1 MWFQA
6 STRFS
11 FLSPFFFSAICYI
24 CSFPLSK
31 TKHPYQCVC
40 VCFFL
45 TPFPFSVV
53 FLLHIARIKLLFFSF
68 SKKPQNKNSFYAHR
82 LIHVGPTISLSF
94 FFFQGNT
101 KEGDAQKPANH
112 VCKSSELLLSSSLLV
127 SFGNVRTN
135 VFFFVSLLT
144 TTAANKKKE
153 KKTWVF
159 RPCDVPGFFFLLT
172 SYWFIYLLFFI
183 L

>member
-40 VCFFL
+40 VFFL

-68 SKKPQNKNSFYAHR
+68 SKKPQNKDSFYAHR

-135 VFFFVSLLT
+135 VFFCVST
-144 TTAANKKKE
+144 YNNSSKQKKK
-153 KKTWVF
+153 KKKLESFVLVTSQ
-159 RPCDVPGFFFLLT
+159 GFF
-172 SYWFIYLLFFI
+172 SC
-183 L
+183 